1 MSARSETLAS
11 NLEQGAN
18 ALAAFADRLSDAEWE
33 TKLPNEGRTIGV
45 VVHHVANI
53 YPLEIE
59 LAQKLA
65 AGGAL
70 TDVTWENVHAI
81 NAAHAHDHHGAKQ
94 AETVAL
100 LRQNSAAAAAAIRA
114 MSDAELDRIAPNSL
128 YGNAPLTCQF
138 MLEDHAVRHSFH
150 HLARIRA
157 ALSRSATPA

>member
-1 MSARSETLAS
+1 MNARSEALARV
-11 NLEQGAN
+11 LEQGAS
-18 ALAAFADRLSDAEWE
+18 ALASFTEGLSDAEWQ
-33 TKLPNEGRTIGV
+33 TSLTHDGRSVGV

-65 AGGAL
+65 AGGVIN
-70 TDVTWENVHAI
+70 DVTWNDVHTL
-81 NAAHAHDHHGAKQ
+81 NAGHAKDHHAASKM
-94 AETVAL
+94 ETLAL
-100 LRQNSAAAAAAIRA
+100 LRKNSAAAATAIRA

-128 YGNAPLTCQF
+128 YSNAPLTCQF

-157 ALSRSATPA
+157 ALNRSTTPA